1 MCRGGYS
8 RHEVRSTETGLIHT
22 PPGAG
27 REEYVNNAMRTI
39 KWRAAAPLVRAGAVA
54 GTVVA
59 LIAVVGAPYKWW

>member
-1 MCRGGYS
+1 VSDFRK
-8 RHEVRSTETGLIHT
+8 
-22 PPGAG
+22 
-27 REEYVNNAMRTI
+27 TI